1 MISTL
6 FMNAAS
12 AKIAYDLMEPNI
24 IVMNTVI
31 ASAAGG
37 CCIFLQNQYTNSFNT
52 QERINRTQLQEYY
65 NVHELCGGVLAGC
78 ISVSGSAADIDL
90 WAAALIGIIGSLIYQ
105 SSRKLF
111 FRYEIDDPLDN
122 S

>member
-1 MISTL
+1 M
-6 FMNAAS
+6 
-12 AKIAYDLMEPNI
+12 
-24 IVMNTVI
+24 
-31 ASAAGG
+31 
-37 CCIFLQNQYTNSFNT
+37 
-52 QERINRTQLQEYY
+52 
-65 NVHELCGGVLAGC
+65 LAGC

-122 S
+122 SQIHGFCGIWSIFAVGIFDKEKGLVYTGDIG